1 MYIPEFKGPI
11 EGYVVNYITKQ
22 HWRLARTHDRDD
34 MMQEAHVVFLRCAA
48 KYPIIDTPQ
57 HFMALF
63 KTAWSNHVND
73 LSVKATAARA
83 LVSENLFEAE
93 DEEVW
98 LRDHAG
104 ELDND
109 GQLAV
114 MLRQA
119 PREVLMVLNLF
130 LNAPQELLELA
141 TQAWVTSGRR
151 RVDGN
156 VMVGRL
162 LGLDPE
168 QDPLGKVHDYFGR
181 GH

>member
-1 MYIPEFKGPI
+1 MYIPEFKGPL
-11 EGYVVNYITKQ
+11 EGYVVNYINKQ
-22 HWRLARTHDRDD
+22 HWRLARTHDRED
-34 MMQEAHVVFLRCAA
+34 MKREAHYVFLRCAA

-63 KTAWSNHVND
+63 KTAWSNHVTD
-73 LSVKATAARA
+73 LSHKATAARA
-83 LVSENLFEAE
+83 IVSENQFDDD
-93 DEEVW
+93 DEEAW
-98 LRDHAG
+98 AHDHAG

-130 LNAPQELLELA
+130 LNAPQELLDLA

-162 LGLDPE
+162 LGMDPE
-168 QDPLGKVHDYFGR
+168 QDPLGQVHEYFR
-181 GH
+181 SH

>member
-11 EGYVVNYITKQ
+11 EGYVVNFIHKQ
-22 HWRLARTHDRDD
+22 HWRLARTHDRED
-34 MMQEAHVVFLRCAA
+34 MKQEAHYVFLRCAA
-48 KYPIIDTPQ
+48 KYPILDTPQ
-57 HFMALF
+57 HFMSLF
-63 KTAWSNHVND
+63 KTAWSNHITD
-73 LSVKATAARA
+73 LAKRSTAARA
-83 LVSENLFEAE
+83 MVSENQFEAE
-93 DEEVW
+93 DEEAWV
-98 LRDHAG
+98 RDHVG
-104 ELDND
+104 ELDNE

-130 LNAPQELLELA
+130 LNAPQELLDLA
-141 TQAWVTSGRR
+141 TQAWVGSGRR

-181 GH
+181 TH